1 MGDSSQGHA
10 IDLPTSVRCP
20 GARFAQQV
28 SKQPGLWYG
37 QATVLKRAGY
47 RAAESTKSSSQLMID
62 EVSGGRGTSGR
73 HEERDPRSKPAWCP
87 SQIALTGHSPP
98 CTMAK
103 SHSCIPDSKNGTDR
117 PLEGCSLTASLSL
130 WCCMFS
136 MCVYEQARHVYVLTL
151 RKVDDLPILTDLPLR
166 PAGNHAQT
174 LDISCAQLR
183 AREPTA
189 GLRASAPA
197 ASAPS
202 TCLLPHKLD
211 PSCPGLSART
221 RTPPNM
227 SSA

>member
-1 MGDSSQGHA
+1 
-10 IDLPTSVRCP
+10 
-20 GARFAQQV
+20 
-28 SKQPGLWYG
+28 
-37 QATVLKRAGY
+37 
-47 RAAESTKSSSQLMID
+47 MID
-62 EVSGGRGTSGR
+62 EVSGGGGTTGR

-98 CTMAK
+98 CTMAR

-174 LDISCAQLR
+174 LIRCRLR
-183 AREPTA
+183 RDPTQKIK
-189 GLRASAPA
+189 LP
-197 ASAPS
+197 PS
-202 TCLLPHKLD
+202 VQRFSRWTR
-211 PSCPGLSART
+211 RT
-221 RTPPNM
+221 N
-227 SSA
+227 